1 VSEGTNEVVGLN
13 REVVRDRVDLIVA
26 GRWKQGRRPDLWD
39 GKAGERIADV
49 LVNRYEA
56 GAARTA

>member
-1 VSEGTNEVVGLN
+1 M
-13 REVVRDRVDLIVA
+13 A

-49 LVNRYEA
+49 LVNRYGANPA
-56 GAARTA
+56 GTT